1 MAQITGK
8 ATLLFDR
15 PPRIIGAA
23 SIVGN
28 QKKVTDRSDISSTVS
43 RKIQNSAKTHGRRQ
57 KASYSFGPH
66 EKYWK
71 KRVSQKKKSAIFLP
85 VIFWPRASPPL
96 TASWNCRFL
105 CSDSTVPVPPAVKVS
120 PWLPC
125 VSVPV
130 MPDV

>member
-8 ATLLFDR
+8 TEEKIEEELTGVIFKNPLTDQWENGDEYLSEA
-15 PPRIIGAA
+15 
-23 SIVGN
+23 
-28 QKKVTDRSDISSTVS
+28 KKVTDRSDISSTVS

-105 CSDSTVPVPPAVKVS
+105 
-120 PWLPC
+120 
-125 VSVPV
+125 
-130 MPDV
+130 

>member
-1 MAQITGK
+1 MAQITEKQLCSLTVLPVSSGQLPLSE
-8 ATLLFDR
+8 A
-15 PPRIIGAA
+15 
-23 SIVGN
+23 
-28 QKKVTDRSDISSTVS
+28 KKVTDRSDISSTVS